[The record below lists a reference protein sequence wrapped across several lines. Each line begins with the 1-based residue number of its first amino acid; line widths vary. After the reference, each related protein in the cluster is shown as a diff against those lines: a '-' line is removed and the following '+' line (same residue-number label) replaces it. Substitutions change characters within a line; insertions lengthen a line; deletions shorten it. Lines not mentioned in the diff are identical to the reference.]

1 MGSSD
6 TSLACALQTTASE
19 GLRCR
24 RCVSTHAAAGFS
36 ASACLAHAPPL
47 IGQWVRLAHIARR
60 GFGLVCNDL
69 ALVPQQGA
77 LAQRLVYNNT
87 SARVR
92 ALLHR

>member
-1 MGSSD
+1 M
-6 TSLACALQTTASE
+6 
-19 GLRCR
+19 
-24 RCVSTHAAAGFS
+24 HAAAGFS

-87 SARVR
+87 SARAVAPIGLR
-92 ALLHR
+92 SIHG